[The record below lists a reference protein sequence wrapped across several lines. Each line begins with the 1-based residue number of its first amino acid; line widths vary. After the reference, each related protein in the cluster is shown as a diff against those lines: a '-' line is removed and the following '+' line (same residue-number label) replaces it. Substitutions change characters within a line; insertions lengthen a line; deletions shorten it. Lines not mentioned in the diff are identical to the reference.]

1 MHSQLSSILD
11 YFNKESKG
19 TADMAKIN
27 WDQFSGDIH
36 TPDVVDKIR
45 AKYDNFMQAE
55 FEVDGAVAKCGARSE
70 AMKDLD
76 VKMHYNYNLWMV
88 HYLMHLDQ
96 IETQHN
102 IGDVTQIGRM
112 EMSELFPHTVQYN
125 AH

>member
-11 YFNKESKG
+11 YFNRESKG
-19 TADMAKIN
+19 TSEMAKIN
-27 WDQFSGDIH
+27 WDQYASDIH
-36 TPDVVDKIR
+36 TPDVVDRIR
-45 AKYDNFMQAE
+45 AKYDQFMQAE
-55 FEVDGAVAKCGARSE
+55 FEVDGAVAKCGTRSE
-70 AMKDLD
+70 AMKALD

-125 AH
+125 SH